1 MTFFFKSRASREAE
15 ELAKQ
20 QRIES
25 EKAEK
30 AEAIKAEK
38 AAANRELTH
47 AVNNL
52 IKERRMSNEQIN
64 VTPERRMSP
73 QTTQADA
80 YPVAQGAGE
89 RPTRA
94 RANSVPATA
103 SHKKR
108 RPSKEVEHI
117 NSLVKKIDSE
127 WTERKAAARRNTEEA
142 QTLEQAARAAAAAIS
157 LTEESVEENIEVS
170 HRTGAQSERR
180 MADRQ
185 HLTLAEKIAAKHG
198 TAKERL
204 AGMQRETEE
213 RKRRASGESMG
224 EDQST
229 TTSKAAAV
237 GHAKAA
243 AKVAGGVFY
252 THEDHRDMLQKMKD
266 FHRENDELKCDVANL
281 RSQLDALREE
291 RSRHGGS
298 TPGTRSRFS
307 FRKTSSRSNSPS
319 PSFIRNGKDNGDSSF
334 NKRSDTASTLSGSMR
349 QKRGG
354 NAGMLYMAAASAMAS
369 MFGSPNHERSTDSP
383 ARDRVQMVFSTEDS
397 RLGPAPAPIRPSA
410 SSAVEVSS

>member
-1 MTFFFKSRASREAE
+1 
-15 ELAKQ
+15 
-20 QRIES
+20 
-25 EKAEK
+25 
-30 AEAIKAEK
+30 
-38 AAANRELTH
+38 
-47 AVNNL
+47 
-52 IKERRMSNEQIN
+52 MSNEQIN

-142 QTLEQAARAAAAAIS
+142 RTLEQAARAAAAAIS

-298 TPGTRSRFS
+298 THGTRSRFS

-319 PSFIRNGKDNGDSSF
+319 PSFIRNEKDNGDSSF